1 MSSNGHSVTR
11 TATKNDAQGPSNGR
25 HQRGSQHDSSV
36 TPKTMKPDAQG
47 LPAGARLR
55 VSEPVAA
62 LHGSREPVACCGSAP
77 APESSA
83 VQATRPALA
92 LRRLWRRADKA
103 WLAIGLIPLLLAL
116 LDPAQV
122 IPALRF
128 AGGAILRTGMFIA
141 GAVLAVAWLRATG
154 AEALLSRAFTGRE
167 SRMILLGAL
176 VGGLAPFCS
185 CEVIPFISALLAV
198 GAPLSAVMAFWLASP
213 LMDPAMFLIT
223 AGTLGTGFAVAK
235 TVAAVALGVGGGLL
249 VKACAG
255 TSLFADP
262 LKAQPIA
269 GSCESGC
276 GSACGPVASAGRP
289 EWMFWR
295 MPERLRLFRD
305 TAVGNALF
313 LVKWLLLAYLVE
325 ALMLE
330 YVPAEVIA
338 SVLGGDGLWPILLG
352 AVVGAPAYLN
362 GYATVPLVD
371 ALLAQGMS
379 NGAAM
384 SFVIAGGVSCI
395 PAAIAVWA
403 LVKRRVFAAY
413 LGIALA
419 GSVLAGIAWSAIA

>member
-1 MSSNGHSVTR
+1 MSRHGHSATR
-11 TATKNDAQGPSNGR
+11 KAMKIDAQASTNGR
-25 HQRGSQHDSSV
+25 HV
-36 TPKTMKPDAQG
+36 
-47 LPAGARLR
+47 R
-55 VSEPVAA
+55 VSEPVITLPDTKEAA
-62 LHGSREPVACCGSAP
+62 ACCGSTPAP
-77 APESSA
+77 ASSA
-83 VQATRPALA
+83 EQATRPVPY
-92 LRRLWRRADKA
+92 LRRLWQRADKA

-116 LDPAQV
+116 LDPGQV

-128 AGGAILRTGMFIA
+128 AVGAILRTGMFIA

-235 TVAAVALGVGGGLL
+235 TVAAVALGLGGGLL

-255 TSLFADP
+255 SSLFADP
-262 LKAQPIA
+262 LKAQPVA
-269 GSCESGC
+269 GSCTSGC
-276 GSACGPVASAGRP
+276 GSACGIEPSAGRT
-289 EWMFWR
+289 EWAFWR
-295 MPERLRLFRD
+295 TPERRRMFRD
-305 TAVGNALF
+305 TATGNALF

-338 SVLGGDGLWPILLG
+338 TVLGGDGLWPILLG

-362 GYATVPLVD
+362 GIATVPLVE

-403 LVKRRVFAAY
+403 LVKGRVFAAY

-419 GSVLAGIAWSAIA
+419 GSVLAGIAWGLIA